1 MKKEQLERDYGLRCG
16 QHIQDAEGIM
26 YLICNDL
33 LGNVSF
39 LRIRDSVLFSGLG
52 VYEILERLGFEVK
65 GNSHSFKKSLEGL
78 ISEGYKF

>member
-1 MKKEQLERDYGLRCG
+1 MKKEQLEMDYGLRCG
-16 QHIQDAEGIM
+16 QRIEDADGIM

-33 LGNVSF
+33 LDNVSI

-52 VYEILERLGFEVK
+52 VYDILERLVVEVK
-65 GNSHSFKKSLEGL
+65 GNSHSVKKSLECL